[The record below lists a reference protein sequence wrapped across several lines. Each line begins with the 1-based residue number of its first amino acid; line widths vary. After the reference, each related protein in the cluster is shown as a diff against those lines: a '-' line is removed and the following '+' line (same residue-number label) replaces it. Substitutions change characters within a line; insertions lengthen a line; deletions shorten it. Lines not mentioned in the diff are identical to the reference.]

1 MPICGMRLASSE
13 GARSHHLWARP
24 IRSLAPVYTW
34 VVVKLEHRLI
44 RGRCAAGTI
53 MGRLAGLSPD
63 WTRRHDLRPL
73 RPVGCA
79 GDRRSP
85 ETWCFGWLLLVLL
98 QLDLTGLVVR
108 LQARPLPTEKIYLDP
123 WCRLLLDHIR
133 AFYRSPRFCKSESS
147 VPQCVRNQLCYFAFV
162 QKR

>member
-1 MPICGMRLASSE
+1 VLRAQ
-13 GARSHHLWARP
+13 LWADWPACHR
-24 IRSLAPVYTW
+24 IGLAATIYGHSGRWGAPVT
-34 VVVKLEHRLI
+34 V
-44 RGRCAAGTI
+44 
-53 MGRLAGLSPD
+53 
-63 WTRRHDLRPL
+63 
-73 RPVGCA
+73 
-79 GDRRSP
+79 DRRRLGAL
-85 ETWCFGWLLLVLL
+85 GWLLLVLL